1 MLRLR
6 ILSAGAMAALLLAVL
21 LWLPPRAWMVFA
33 GIVIAIAGWEW
44 GGFAKQ
50 GTLGRLAFAAM
61 IAILTTALLSWTGV
75 LSDNPLV
82 DRLSTVFGVVTVF
95 WMLAAPVWVLKMP
108 AHPPI
113 WLVLLVGLIVL
124 PPSGL
129 AIIHLRSAGVGV
141 LLAIMAIA
149 WVSDVAAYFVGHA
162 YGKRKL
168 APRVSPGK
176 TIEGAAGGL
185 VGVGCYA
192 MLMMWT
198 FQIVAAPV
206 VLVLIVV
213 VVLAVFGIIGD
224 LLESALKRQAGLK
237 DSGRLLP
244 GHGGVLDRIDALL
257 PILPMAALWLPR

>member
-1 MLRLR
+1 
-6 ILSAGAMAALLLAVL
+6 
-21 LWLPPRAWMVFA
+21 
-33 GIVIAIAGWEW
+33 
-44 GGFAKQ
+44 
-50 GTLGRLAFAAM
+50 
-61 IAILTTALLSWTGV
+61 
-75 LSDNPLV
+75 
-82 DRLSTVFGVVTVF
+82 
-95 WMLAAPVWVLKMP
+95 
-108 AHPPI
+108 
-113 WLVLLVGLIVL
+113 
-124 PPSGL
+124 
-129 AIIHLRSAGVGV
+129 
-141 LLAIMAIA
+141 MAIA

-192 MLMMWT
+192 MLMMWA